1 MRRRMDK
8 RKENLILEVVLLAI
22 MIGAMLMKMPIII
35 MFDGFL
41 LLWMTIRHAAEEAV
55 VMSAVLGEVKKHIT
69 IMDVEE
75 EDEEP

>member
-8 RKENLILEVVLLAI
+8 RKENLIIEALILVI

-35 MFDGFL
+35 MFDGFFL
-41 LLWMTIRHAAEEAV
+41 IWTTIRHVAEEAV
-55 VMSAVLGEVKKHIT
+55 VMSAVLSEVKKHIT

-75 EDEEP
+75 EDEES

>member
-1 MRRRMDK
+1 MRKRMDK
-8 RKENLILEVVLLAI
+8 RKENLIIEALILVI
-22 MIGAMLMKMPIII
+22 MIGAMLMKMPMII

-41 LLWMTIRHAAEEAV
+41 LIWMTIRHAAEEAV